1 MPVPASRLDRR
12 AETYQANRA
21 FLLDRLAELDEQ
33 LALARGGGGPR
44 MVERHRAR
52 GKLLPRERIELLVDR
67 DAHFLELSPLAAWG
81 TEYPVGASVVT
92 GVGVVSGV
100 ECVVAAHDPTV
111 RGGAI
116 NPYGLQKTL
125 RALEISRRNRLPF
138 INLVE
143 SGGADLPRQ
152 AEIFLPGGGI
162 FRDLTRLSAAG
173 IPTVALVFGN
183 STAGG
188 AYVPGMCDYTV
199 LVRERAKVFLG
210 GPPLVKMA
218 TGEDAEDEPLGGAEM
233 HSRTSGLSDYLA
245 EDERDAPRP
254 GPAIAA
260 RLPCRKRGPGPPG
273 PSAPPDHA
281 NPD

>member
-116 NPYGLQKTL
+116 NPYGRSEERRVGKEG
-125 RALEISRRNRLPF
+125 RSRWSP
-138 INLVE
+138 
-143 SGGADLPRQ
+143 
-152 AEIFLPGGGI
+152 
-162 FRDLTRLSAAG
+162 
-173 IPTVALVFGN
+173 
-183 STAGG
+183 
-188 AYVPGMCDYTV
+188 Y
-199 LVRERAKVFLG
+199 
-210 GPPLVKMA
+210 
-218 TGEDAEDEPLGGAEM
+218 
-233 HSRTSGLSDYLA
+233 H
-245 EDERDAPRP
+245 
-254 GPAIAA
+254 
-260 RLPCRKRGPGPPG
+260 
-273 PSAPPDHA
+273 
-281 NPD
+281 